1 MADWYAIRI
10 QMDER
15 PSPAAL
21 EGITERM
28 KAEDYDFPPSCLHY
42 DDWFTYRSPMGT
54 GAFIGPVLTEA
65 GVTGRYWLLYKDSSL
80 CTAADMRDDYIVEFG
95 PGVDPHARSERHRA
109 NMRRTALLSSAQRY
123 VDITR
128 GLDVPPIP
136 VRRSVLPLLYILVP
150 DGDYDGFE
158 ATVAEIADGLS
169 E

>member
-42 DDWFTYRSPMGT
+42 DDWFTYRSPMNG
-54 GAFIGPVLTEA
+54 GSFIGPVLTEA
-65 GVTGRYWLLYKDSSL
+65 GVTGRYWLLYKDSERCSD
-80 CTAADMRDDYIVEFG
+80 ADMRDEYVVEFG
-95 PGVDPHARSERHRA
+95 FGVEPLARSERHRA
-109 NMRRTALLSSAQRY
+109 DMRRVALRNSAQRY

-128 GLDVPPIP
+128 GLDVPPVP
-136 VRRSVLPLLYILVP
+136 VRRSVLSLLYILVP
-150 DGDYDGFE
+150 DGDYEAFE
-158 ATVAEIADGLS
+158 AAVAEIAD
-169 E
+169 EK